1 MARVPYPK
9 TIKTFDQQIAILKS
23 RGLCFNDEARAKQLL
38 QNISYYRMSG
48 YWYPLLSDK
57 QNHIFK
63 AGATFEQAYSI
74 YKFDA
79 RLRTLI
85 LSEISKI
92 EVAVR
97 TQIAYI
103 MSHAHGGQWFT
114 DSSLFKNPAK
124 HAKTL
129 SKIDEEYS
137 RSDEDFVTAFKAKYS
152 DHFPPSWI
160 TLEITSLG
168 TLSLLYS
175 NLKDGQCKRDIANYF
190 GVADTVMV
198 SWLHAITYIR
208 NICAH
213 HSRLWNKIL
222 GIRPTVPRRTH
233 NPFVQIPAST
243 NRKVYFI
250 LCMITYLLDIINPS
264 NTLRDRLRDLFIEYP
279 NIDLAAMGFPSNW
292 QNEPLWR

>member
-1 MARVPYPK
+1 MSRIPYTK
-9 TIKTFDQQIAILKS
+9 TIKTFDEQIEILKS
-23 RGLCFNDEARAKQLL
+23 RGLQFNDEMRAKQLL

-48 YWYPLLSDK
+48 YWYPLLADK

-63 AGATFEQAYSI
+63 SGALFEHAYSI

-79 RLRTLI
+79 KLRSLI

-97 TQIAYI
+97 TQIAYV
-103 MSHAHGGQWFT
+103 MSHNYDGLWFT

-137 RSDEDFVTAFKAKYS
+137 RSDEDFVTAFKVKYT

-175 NLKDGQCKRDIANYF
+175 NLKDGVSKRTIARYF
-190 GVADTVMV
+190 GVADSVMV

-208 NICAH
+208 N
-213 HSRLWNKIL
+213 
-222 GIRPTVPRRTH
+222 P
-233 NPFVQIPAST
+233 
-243 NRKVYFI
+243 
-250 LCMITYLLDIINPS
+250 
-264 NTLRDRLRDLFIEYP
+264 
-279 NIDLAAMGFPSNW
+279 LA
-292 QNEPLWR
+292 ELI

>member
-1 MARVPYPK
+1 
-9 TIKTFDQQIAILKS
+9 
-23 RGLCFNDEARAKQLL
+23 
-38 QNISYYRMSG
+38 MSG

-57 QNHIFK
+57 HNHIFK

-79 RLRTLI
+79 KLRTLI

-103 MSHAHGGQWFT
+103 MSHAHGGLWFT
-114 DSSLFKNPAK
+114 DSSLFKDPAK

-250 LCMITYLLDIINPS
+250 LCVITYLLDIINPN
-264 NTLRDRLRDLFIEYP
+264 NTFRDKLQDLFIEYP
-279 NIDLAAMGFPSNW
+279 NIDVSAMGFPQNW

>member
-1 MARVPYPK
+1 MARVPYSK
-9 TIKTFDQQIAILKS
+9 TIKTFDQQITILKS
-23 RGLCFNDEARAKQLL
+23 RGLYFNDEAQAKQLL

-63 AGATFEQAYSI
+63 TGATFEQAYYI

-79 RLRTLI
+79 KLRTLI

-97 TQIAYI
+97 TQIAYV

-129 SKIDEEYS
+129 SKIDDEYS

-175 NLKDGQCKRDIANYF
+175 NLKDGQCKRDIANCF
-190 GVADTVMV
+190 GIADTVMV

-222 GIRPTVPRRTH
+222 GIRPMVPRRVS
-233 NPFVQIPAST
+233 NPFVQIPVST

-250 LCMITYLLDIINPS
+250 LSIITYLLGIINPY
-264 NTLRDRLRDLFIEYP
+264 NTFRDKLRDLFIEYP
-279 NIDLAAMGFPSNW
+279 NIDVSAMGFPHNW